1 MNNTIKNSSLYLIQ
15 IAISGVLMLILM
27 PIISQYLSADELGQF
42 VLAQVYSGVAVG
54 IANLG
59 VLVGYERNFFIFEK
73 SSVKSAQLI
82 STAIIF
88 VSFNLLIL
96 ILIFYLYQSDISQI
110 IFSKNYPINILLTVL
125 IGTVASSLSQYYLTY
140 LKNSGV
146 VKSYIKYAI
155 VNSVINFFI
164 AVMLLVQTNLGP
176 MSLAYAWSISN
187 SILFMLLFVTCSKQL
202 PIGFSVMMLKEM
214 LKISIPLTPRVLFGY
229 LNTQFDKILLGL
241 IGSLGSVG
249 IYHIGQTFAL
259 LIFQF
264 MTGLGRVF
272 QPELYRKL
280 FADMHLN
287 SPEEIN
293 NYMLPFFYFSILMA
307 LLIAIFSNEFV
318 FVLISN
324 EFYDSIIII
333 IILSVYYSSMF
344 FGKITGAQL
353 IYAKK
358 TYLTTLLMLAGIVI
372 NISLN
377 VPFIINW
384 GIVGAAWAT
393 TITGIL
399 MTTIGY
405 YVAQKYTRIYWKWKS
420 YFILYG
426 VFLSGV
432 LLALVDYNNSIGMN
446 FMAVMLAKFLLLSL
460 YIFLGFKLTII
471 NRYMIKSTLLGLLMR
486 KYF

>member
-15 IAISGVLMLILM
+15 IAISGALMLILM

-96 ILIFYLYQSDISQI
+96 ILLFYLYQSDISQI
-110 IFSKNYPINILLTVL
+110 IFSRNYPINILLTVL

-140 LKNSGV
+140 LKNFGV
-146 VKSYIKYAI
+146 VESYIKYVVAGSI
-155 VNSVINFFI
+155 INFFI
-164 AVMLLVQTNLGP
+164 AVMLLMQTDLGA
-176 MSLAYAWSISN
+176 MSLAYAWAISN
-187 SILFMLLFVTCSKQL
+187 SILFLLLFFICGKQL
-202 PIGFSVMMLKEM
+202 PIGFDLKMLKEM
-214 LKISIPLTPRVLFGY
+214 LKISIPLTPRVFFGY
-229 LNTQFDKILLGL
+229 LNTHFDKILLGL
-241 IGSLGSVG
+241 IGSTGAVG

-280 FADMHLN
+280 FAESHLKN
-287 SPEEIN
+287 LDDIN
-293 NYMLPFFYFSILMA
+293 NYMLPFFYFSILVA
-307 LLIAIFSNEFV
+307 LFVAMFSNEFILW
-318 FVLISN
+318 FISN
-324 EFYDSIIII
+324 EFSDAIIII
-333 IILSVYYSSMF
+333 IILSIYYSSMF

-358 TYLTTLLMLAGIVI
+358 THITTLLMLVGMAI
-372 NISLN
+372 NIGLN
-377 VPFIINW
+377 VPFIIKW

-405 YVAQKYTRIYWKWKS
+405 FVAQKYTRIFWHWKL
-420 YFILYG
+420 FFALYS
-426 VFLSGV
+426 VFLLGV
-432 LLALVDYNNSIGMN
+432 IWSLIDYNNLISIN
-446 FMAVMLAKFLLLSL
+446 FMTVIIIKFLLVSL
-460 YIFLGFKLTII
+460 YIFLGFKLSIV
-471 NRYMIKSTLLGLLMR
+471 NKSVVKSLLSGLGL
-486 KYF
+486 KSK